1 MSRSYVLSQA
11 ADSDLE
17 AIVRYTRDQWGAAQ
31 ARNYAAMLRRG
42 IERLASG
49 VPPFRQASERYPAL
63 RVARCEHHFI
73 FCLPQEEGPA
83 LIVAILHERMDLAAR
98 VAARLE

>member
-1 MSRSYVLSQA
+1 MNRSYVLSQA

-31 ARNYAAMLRRG
+31 ARHYAATLRRG

-49 VPPFRQASERYPAL
+49 APPFRQASERHPAL

-83 LIVAILHERMDLAAR
+83 LIVAILHKRMDLIAR